1 MVSDI
6 KASDLVVCMITC
18 NHGIPSAVTPETGP
32 TPPCWV
38 SVTPCLPIRLR
49 FWHLFFAAQFL
60 RLCSPPAFGGSFV
73 YVVCSFP
80 AVSLVHANLLPL
92 YPSSPLVV
100 SFSLCVPPGPWPS
113 LLCLGYILLP
123 SSTALCFSTL
133 FPCLSPRG
141 FGGFLL
147 GIASQEPF
155 SVCFPPVGCSL
166 VSSIRLERLY
176 LLTRSSF
183 VFASLSFPSHLRRS
197 PWSLQSAYLT
207 CLSSSR

>member
-1 MVSDI
+1 MVPDI
-6 KASDLVVCMITC
+6 QASDLVVFMITC
-18 NHGIPSAVTPETGP
+18 SHGIPSAVTPETGP
-32 TPPCWV
+32 TPP
-38 SVTPCLPIRLR
+38 SNSSLLLPLVLCRIILGLR
-49 FWHLFFAAQFL
+49 
-60 RLCSPPAFGGSFV
+60 SPPALGDSFA
-73 YVVCSFP
+73 YVACSFP

-92 YPSSPLVV
+92 HPSSPLVV
-100 SFSLCVPPGPWPS
+100 SFSLCVPSRPWPS

-133 FPCLSPRG
+133 LSCLSPRG

-147 GIASQEPF
+147 GIASQELF